1 MSQFYVSTPLYYVND
16 KPHVGHAY
24 TTIAAD
30 VATRWNRLCG
40 KESFFLTGTDEH
52 GQKVFRAAAAR
63 GIDTQAHVDELV
75 NRFKELWTKLDIQY
89 SDFIRTTETR
99 HTEVVQAV
107 LQKLYDSGD
116 IYAADY
122 EGWYSTSAEKFWTEK
137 DLVDGKCPD
146 TGQTVEWLAERNY
159 FFRMSNYTEQLK
171 DWIEANP
178 DFILPE
184 GRKNEVLGY
193 LRKDVNDLCISRLKS
208 RMSWGIPLPFD
219 DDYVTYVWFDALLN
233 YITALGYH
241 PDPKK
246 CSKQFH
252 ALWPASFQV
261 LGKDILTTHS
271 VYWGTMLFALGLTPA
286 NHLFAHGWWTVEGQK
301 MSKSIGN
308 VVDPHLLIRAYGAD
322 AIRFF
327 LLREVPFGL
336 DGNFSFEALQ
346 TRYNAELANDLG
358 NLAHRSLSM
367 TERWLGG
374 QVPELDEP
382 QESDIDLEQTFKSSI
397 SAYTKAMN
405 SFQFSVALEAMFVLV
420 RKGNKYID
428 INQPWRIAKT
438 GDLNR
443 LGGVMRRCL
452 EVCRVAGMLLRP
464 FMPTKSEELLTRLKA
479 PEAVTNNLTAFAGL
493 KSGEAV
499 SAGNPIFPKISD
511 YPEEIREKLEAA
523 GLLKPKPD
531 PKQKKQNQGSAFI
544 KSKVFKRVAFQSG
557 TVRSATKSGDSL
569 KLQVEI
575 ADKNLIDIQGSYPTD
590 GEELIGSGV
599 IVAQR
604 DTLGSFEKIKLVTG
618 KIISAKPHP
627 DATKLLHLAVDLGEK
642 EPRSIVAGIA
652 DRFKPEE
659 LINLPVTAVANLRP
673 SELRGIRSEGMLLA
687 AGGDRLQ
694 SMVCAAQSP
703 VGLQAIAF
711 GSDTHVL
718 LQIKSKTSQQLMGF
732 SEATDPGVVVR

>member
-1 MSQFYVSTPLYYVND
+1 M
-16 KPHVGHAY
+16 GHAY

-30 VATRWNRLCG
+30 VACRWNRLCG

-63 GIDTQAHVDELV
+63 NIDTQAHVDELV
-75 NRFKELWTKLDIQY
+75 TRFQALWTKLDIQY
-89 SDFIRTTETR
+89 NDFIRTTEPR

-107 LQKLYDSGD
+107 LQELFDSGD

-146 TGQTVEWLAERNY
+146 TGQAVEWLAERNY
-159 FFRMSNYTEQLK
+159 FFRMSNYTDQLK
-171 DWIEANP
+171 AWIETNP

-241 PDPKK
+241 PDPEK
-246 CSKQFH
+246 CSEKFH

-367 TERWLGG
+367 TERWLDGHI
-374 QVPELDEP
+374 PELDAS
-382 QESDIDLEQTFKSSI
+382 QDSDNDLEQTFAESVA
-397 SAYTKAMN
+397 AYTKAMD
-405 SFQFSVALEAMFVLV
+405 SFQFSVALEAMFTLV

-452 EVCRVAGMLLRP
+452 EVCRVAGVMLRP
-464 FMPTKSEELLTRLKA
+464 FMPTKSVELLDRLKPPQTHKLSSLSLA
-479 PEAVTNNLTAFAGL
+479 ASPLEKLSLPATP
-493 KSGEAV
+493 S
-499 SAGNPIFPKISD
+499 FPKSQT
-511 YPEEIREKLEAA
+511 IRKRLEKKLEAA
-523 GLLKPKPD
+523 GL
-531 PKQKKQNQGSAFI
+531 
-544 KSKVFKRVAFQSG
+544 
-557 TVRSATKSGDSL
+557 
-569 KLQVEI
+569 
-575 ADKNLIDIQGSYPTD
+575 
-590 GEELIGSGV
+590 
-599 IVAQR
+599 
-604 DTLGSFEKIKLVTG
+604 
-618 KIISAKPHP
+618 
-627 DATKLLHLAVDLGEK
+627 
-642 EPRSIVAGIA
+642 
-652 DRFKPEE
+652 
-659 LINLPVTAVANLRP
+659 
-673 SELRGIRSEGMLLA
+673 
-687 AGGDRLQ
+687 
-694 SMVCAAQSP
+694 
-703 VGLQAIAF
+703 
-711 GSDTHVL
+711 
-718 LQIKSKTSQQLMGF
+718 
-732 SEATDPGVVVR
+732 